1 MTVTNRLKLGQG
13 TWDSAIREVI
23 FPVNIGNIDCIPN
36 EADVQ
41 GTDIAQIDAYIIEL
55 DTNGFD
61 TVTDL
66 GDVVEPTPP
75 TPPPAPTPDE
85 LTRDQEVATA
95 FDKCMV
101 DEIARL
107 DAITLIE
114 YDLIKTTTE
123 PYLRKFDI
131 THLRQ
136 RVT

>member
-13 TWDSAIREVI
+13 SWDSAIREVT
-23 FPVNIGNIDCIPN
+23 FPVNIGNIDRTAN

-41 GTDIAQIDAYIIEL
+41 GIDIAQINAYMVEL
-55 DTNGFD
+55 DNAGFD

-66 GDVVEPTPP
+66 GDVPEPTPP
-75 TPPPAPTPDE
+75 TPDPPPTPDE
-85 LTRDQEVATA
+85 IARDAEVATA
-95 FDKCMV
+95 FDVCMV

-107 DAITLIE
+107 DALALIE
-114 YDLIKTTTE
+114 YDAIKTTAL

-136 RVT
+136 RAS